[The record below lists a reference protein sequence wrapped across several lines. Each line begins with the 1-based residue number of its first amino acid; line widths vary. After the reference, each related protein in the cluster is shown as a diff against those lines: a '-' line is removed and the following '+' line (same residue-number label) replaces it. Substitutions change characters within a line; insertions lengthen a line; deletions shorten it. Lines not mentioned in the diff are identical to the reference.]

1 MSLGAPPHPGAAW
14 RQLADRE
21 SGFPYYWNTA
31 TNQVRWDVPLEL
43 VQYRQSI
50 APPPLPTNPPLPN
63 DPPPSANDPGPIP
76 NETSTGSGQ
85 PAIGPQLPPHLVSAR
100 TAFQNPSN
108 VIGPQQPPMPSG
120 AKTSL
125 ISYDDSDS
133 ETDDK
138 VAEQEPSKISNSKE
152 EHTTED
158 ILALLEA
165 EKPPDYLA
173 SDSSKSTNQTN
184 PMATSSNGVST
195 TANGVGNQYTS
206 GLAPA
211 LGSHHQFSAPPPPVT
226 VSQPPLPVRRPQLG
240 SMLQLACNYGH
251 ESGSDDEED
260 EVVKKKPKKIMDGQL
275 DSAGRMFFTET
286 REQREAKE
294 RQKEKQRKEEEE
306 RRDEAAKSGV
316 GGGGRK
322 KRLALPGGRPRFN
335 KADLV
340 TEQKAEDE
348 EKEIEERMLRY
359 MEYQRQES
367 PPVEPAK
374 EDHTS
379 ANEVDTKLLTDAEAA
394 SEEAAE
400 LVEKL
405 EYFKVAEEKVST
417 LKTLAIKLE
426 TLYTAWSAGALSL
439 SYLSATL
446 ASSKLLLAEAELSL
460 VEAPWKPTWDRS
472 VRANYGTCVSLKIH
486 GHFCV
491 HHP

>member
-1 MSLGAPPHPGAAW
+1 
-14 RQLADRE
+14 
-21 SGFPYYWNTA
+21 
-31 TNQVRWDVPLEL
+31 
-43 VQYRQSI
+43 
-50 APPPLPTNPPLPN
+50 
-63 DPPPSANDPGPIP
+63 
-76 NETSTGSGQ
+76 
-85 PAIGPQLPPHLVSAR
+85 
-100 TAFQNPSN
+100 
-108 VIGPQQPPMPSG
+108 MPSG

-133 ETDDK
+133 ETDEK
-138 VAEQEPSKISNSKE
+138 VAEQEPSKISDGKEQGKE

-173 SDSSKSTNQTN
+173 AESNTTTNQSN
-184 PMATSSNGVST
+184 PIATPSNGVSSI
-195 TANGVGNQYTS
+195 ANGVSNQYTS
-206 GLAPA
+206 GPAPQA
-211 LGSHHQFSAPPPPVT
+211 SHKFSAPPPQVT

-286 REQREAKE
+286 REQKEAKE

-348 EKEIEERMLRY
+348 EKEMEERMLRY

-379 ANEVDTKLLTDAEAA
+379 TNEVDTKLLTDAEAA

-446 ASSKLLLAEAELSL
+446 ASSKLLLAEAELGL
-460 VEAPWKPTWDRS
+460 VEAPWKPIWDRS
-472 VRANYGTCVSLKIH
+472 VGANYGTCVSLKIN